1 MHKWILL
8 THQLPSRPSNV
19 RVKVWRKLQELGSVA
34 VKQSIYVLP
43 NRPGTREDF
52 EWLKKEIIGMKGQA
66 SIFLADSV
74 TDVDDKE
81 IVKSF
86 QEARSQDY
94 EKFIKAAHGLTE
106 NLRSALGAG
115 HMNAERISRLE
126 RESIAQKILW
136 EHLEKIDFF
145 KAPRRAQAKDT
156 LESMQKLLAEVKS
169 LAVKENPEPPSPMA
183 IKMLKGK
190 VWVTR
195 ASPHIDRIAC
205 AWLIRR
211 SIDPK
216 ARFKFVKEPYQART
230 REI

>member
-1 MHKWILL
+1 K
-8 THQLPSRPSNV
+8 
-19 RVKVWRKLQELGSVA
+19 
-34 VKQSIYVLP
+34 
-43 NRPGTREDF
+43 
-52 EWLKKEIIGMKGQA
+52 
-66 SIFLADSV
+66 
-74 TDVDDKE
+74 
-81 IVKSF
+81 IV
-86 QEARSQDY
+86 
-94 EKFIKAAHGLTE
+94 
-106 NLRSALGAG
+106 
-115 HMNAERISRLE
+115 
-126 RESIAQKILW
+126 
-136 EHLEKIDFF
+136 FF

-230 REI
+230 REIRFDMAEGEFTHFGDWCSFETFLHRLEIKDPALTEMAEIIHDIDLKDKKFGRLEASGVSRIILGLCRMHKDDVVRMQAGLNVFDALYASLGSQQ